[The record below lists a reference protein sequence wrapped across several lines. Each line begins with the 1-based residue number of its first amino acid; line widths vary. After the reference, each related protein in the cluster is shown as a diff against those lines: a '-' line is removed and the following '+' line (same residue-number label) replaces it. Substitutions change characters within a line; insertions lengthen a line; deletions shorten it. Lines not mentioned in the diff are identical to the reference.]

1 MKLDDY
7 ELEKLISKDTFGEI
21 YLTKKEGDSQKYATR
36 KIDRK
41 EADNNE
47 EIKIFVK
54 NEIMFLKNLDHPNI
68 VKFKDVKKSKLNY
81 YTIME
86 WCNGGTLSEA
96 LKIYMEK
103 NGKAFPEELVQYFM
117 RQIIDAFKYIHGKK
131 IIHRN
136 IMLENILLHFDNEE
150 DKKNFNLMKGQIKI
164 SDFRFSC
171 ICNQLKTSLV
181 GTPINFH
188 PFFLRKLNSLSNKTK
203 KLGYDQNYDIWSI
216 GEICYDMLF
225 GKYPF
230 DAENMEDNYTL
241 LEMGNYT
248 VPTNISAESISFLN
262 GMLIFEEKK
271 RLTAEQ
277 LFEHAFLNKDI
288 KQFTKININQLA
300 NKIKDNK
307 IILNIYESNSFIDNI
322 TGNQIMDIINQKEEE
337 SLKENVNT
345 PDNQGK

>member
-1 MKLDDY
+1 MKLNEY
-7 ELEKLISKDTFGEI
+7 ELEKLIGKGLYGEV
-21 YLTKKEGDSQKYATR
+21 YLTKKEGDSKKYATR

-47 EIKIFVK
+47 VMTNFVK
-54 NEIMFLKNLDHPNI
+54 NEIMFLKNLVHPNI
-68 VKFKDVKKSKLNY
+68 VKFKDVKKSKNY
-81 YTIME
+81 YYIITE
-86 WCNGGTLSEA
+86 LCNGGTLSEA

-136 IMLENILLHFDNEE
+136 ITLYNILLHFENEG
-150 DKKNFNLMKGQIKI
+150 DKKNFNLMKAQIKI
-164 SDFRFSC
+164 SDFGFSC
-171 ICNQLKTSLV
+171 ICNQLKSSLV
-181 GTPINFH
+181 GTPINIH
-188 PFFLRKLNSLSNKTK
+188 PFVFRKLNSHSNKTK

-216 GEICYDMLF
+216 GEICYNMLF

-230 DAENMEDNYTL
+230 DAEDIADQINI

-262 GMLIFEEKK
+262 GMLKFEEKK

-277 LFEHAFLNKDI
+277 LSQHAFLTKDI
-288 KQFTKININQLA
+288 KQFTKINLNQLEG
-300 NKIKDNK
+300 KIKDNK
-307 IILNIYESNSFIDNI
+307 IILNIYENISFIDNI
-322 TGNQIMDIINQKEEE
+322 TGNQIIDNIDKKEEE

-345 PDNQGK
+345 PDNLGK